1 MNVTGE
7 LLWRFKSDCRRHF
20 HAGSD
25 LACCGIAIIVK
36 IRAMQLSAV
45 LGRGNI
51 HIVQESPVFASIFDI
66 PGYACERYVMIG
78 I

>member
-1 MNVTGE
+1 
-7 LLWRFKSDCRRHF
+7 
-20 HAGSD
+20 
-25 LACCGIAIIVK
+25 
-36 IRAMQLSAV
+36 MQLSAV

>member
-7 LLWRFKSDCRRHF
+7 LLCVSKATVVVIFTP
-20 HAGSD
+20 GSD

-66 PGYACERYVMIG
+66 PDMRANAMS
-78 I
+78 